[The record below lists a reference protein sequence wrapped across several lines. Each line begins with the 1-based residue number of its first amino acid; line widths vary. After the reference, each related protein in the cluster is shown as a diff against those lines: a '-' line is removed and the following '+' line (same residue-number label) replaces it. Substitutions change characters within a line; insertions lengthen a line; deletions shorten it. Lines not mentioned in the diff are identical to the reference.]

1 MSEEKDKKPTNALTA
16 EEREELFTNAGLL
29 IDMKEEKAAILAELR
44 EANPEEFTRID
55 ELTTQSAAV
64 RLRTEELLRK
74 GGTSQTISG
83 YDFKVVPKTETS
95 VRIEELV
102 ATARE
107 RGDLSTLL
115 DLGLLTYTVKAEQI
129 ERLPGSLKGIYG
141 PFITRKPATSAV
153 TLPKALKE

>member
-1 MSEEKDKKPTNALTA
+1 MSEEKDKKPSALTA
-16 EEREELFTNAGLL
+16 EEREELFVSAGQL
-29 IDMKEEKAAILAELR
+29 IDMKEERAAILAALR
-44 EANPEEFTRID
+44 EEHPEEFARMD
-55 ELTTQSAAV
+55 EITSQSAAI

-83 YDFKVVPKTETS
+83 YDFKVVPKTETN

-107 RGDLSTLL
+107 RGDLSTLI

-129 ERLPGSLKGIYG
+129 ERLPGSLRGIYG
-141 PFITRKPATSAV
+141 PFITRKPATAAV